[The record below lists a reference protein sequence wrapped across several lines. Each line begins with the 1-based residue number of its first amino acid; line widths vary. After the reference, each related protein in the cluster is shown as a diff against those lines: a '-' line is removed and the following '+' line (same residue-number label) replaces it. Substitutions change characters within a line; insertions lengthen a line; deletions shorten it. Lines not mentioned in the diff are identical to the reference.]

1 MHTKDPKSIRH
12 PATLDNALNLLRIEA
27 SNKGTAFKGDQ
38 TASLPAESKQGRKH
52 FLKKRRVAYGG
63 PALLMRPGLPR

>member
-12 PATLDNALNLLRIEA
+12 PATLDNASNLLRIEA

-38 TASLPAESKQGRKH
+38 TASLP
-52 FLKKRRVAYGG
+52 LKASGEENIF
-63 PALLMRPGLPR
+63 

>member
-12 PATLDNALNLLRIEA
+12 PATLDNASNLLRIEA

-38 TASLPAESKQGRKH
+38 TA
-52 FLKKRRVAYGG
+52 
-63 PALLMRPGLPR
+63 GLPLKASGEENIF